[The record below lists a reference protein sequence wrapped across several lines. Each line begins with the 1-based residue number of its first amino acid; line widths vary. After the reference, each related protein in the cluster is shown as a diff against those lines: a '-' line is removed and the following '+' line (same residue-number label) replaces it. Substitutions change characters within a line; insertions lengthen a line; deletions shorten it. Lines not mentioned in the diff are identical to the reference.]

1 MCAAF
6 FPRGLRLE
14 WRDVAFRRQR
24 RHRQTNMIVY
34 IVTWGI
40 SLCVCVCVCVGSF
53 RFSSECRFPQDLRR
67 SSDRSG
73 LGLIFRVVIFE
84 WMELVENLKKDM

>member
-40 SLCVCVCVCVGSF
+40 SLCVCVCVWVRFGFSASAVF
-53 RFSSECRFPQDLRR
+53 REISDDLLI
-67 SSDRSG
+67 DLG
-73 LGLIFRVVIFE
+73 LG
-84 WMELVENLKKDM
+84 